1 MGLKFAEKHLPP
13 RHNFNKAY
21 RPGNFCEF
29 LDRFLA
35 TVWVRIILVPTG
47 SVLSPVLFLSYL
59 NIYYQFFFMAKL
71 YRMLKP
77 WIVLTLYSMVG
88 AKPLSQTLETSR
100 TLDLILLQRCCQ
112 VARSYLKSCSYILK
126 ILQIFGTVSIH
137 RK

>member
-1 MGLKFAEKHLPP
+1 MGLKFAEKHLSP
-13 RHNFNKAY
+13 RHDFNKAY

-35 TVWVRIILVPTG
+35 TVWVRTILVPTG

-59 NIYYQFFFMAKL
+59 NIYYQFLFMAKL
-71 YRMLKP
+71 YKMLKP

-112 VARSYLKSCSYILK
+112 VARSYLKSCSYSLK